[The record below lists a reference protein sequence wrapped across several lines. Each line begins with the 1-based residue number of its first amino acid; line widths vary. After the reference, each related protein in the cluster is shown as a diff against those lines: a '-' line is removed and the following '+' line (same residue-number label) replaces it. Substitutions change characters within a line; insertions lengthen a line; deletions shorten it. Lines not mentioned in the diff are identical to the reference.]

1 MSQAP
6 GISSGLWNFVDIIKI
21 RKFVKFWTILGLIL
35 GPFWDSSW
43 AHFGSILGTEMGP
56 LRGGQM
62 SGNTRN
68 SKVFCSG
75 LAPSG
80 VPFWATFGIH
90 FGLILGPILD
100 PFWDKFGSNYGLVLG
115 AIWESTN
122 LISSI
127 LFRILIN

>member
-6 GISSGLWNFVDIIKI
+6 GISSGLWNFVDIVKI
-21 RKFVKFWTILGLIL
+21 RKFVQFRTILGLIL

-43 AHFGSILGTEMGP
+43 AHFGLILATEMGP
-56 LRGGQM
+56 LRGGHM

-68 SKVFCSG
+68 SKVFGSG

-80 VPFWATFGIH
+80 VPFWATFGIP

-100 PFWDKFGSNYGLVLG
+100 PFWDKFWVQLWAGFGSHLG
-115 AIWESTN
+115 VDQSHFVN
-122 LISSI
+122 LISHS
-127 LFRILIN
+127 N